1 MQVVVS
7 PKHQLSHRYLDV
19 ISVLSA
25 LIGVDAVVK
34 EVLLHVLA
42 VGQSQQRF
50 TLGRRLQAC
59 GTDNRNS
66 LGMDPAAFSSLPCPV

>member
-59 GTDNRNS
+59 GTDN
-66 LGMDPAAFSSLPCPV
+66 